1 MTKTIEPTE
10 AQLEF
15 GRVFPEVVLASG
27 SPNRK
32 ALLEKG
38 GCIVHRYVPDTEETR
53 DETRPEETV
62 REIAE
67 GKMKAYLSSPAF
79 RPDLPGITAD
89 TLVLFE
95 GKLLGKPRDNAEAAE
110 FLRFLSGGFQTVLS
124 GCVLY
129 RPDRKDT
136 VSFTTSSRVLFRNL
150 SEEEIDDYVSTG
162 ECIGAA
168 GAYRLQKTGW
178 KLVER
183 IEGSWSNVVGLPLE
197 DLIAHR

>member
-1 MTKTIEPTE
+1 MKKTIEPTP
-10 AQLEF
+10 AQIEF
-15 GRVFPEVVLASG
+15 AEVFPEVVLASG

-38 GCIVHRYVPDTEETR
+38 GCIVHRYVPATEEVR
-53 DETRPEETV
+53 DESRPEETV

-67 GKMKAYLSSPAF
+67 GKMKAYRESPEF
-79 RPDLPGITAD
+79 RADLPGITAD

-95 GKLLGKPRDNAEAAE
+95 GKLLGKPRDNEEAKE
-110 FLRFLSGGFQTVLS
+110 FLHFLSGGFQTVLS

-129 RPDRKDT
+129 RPESKDT
-136 VSFTTSSRVLFRNL
+136 VSFTSSSRVLFKEL
-150 SEEEIDDYVSTG
+150 SDEEIDSYVATG

-178 KLVER
+178 KLVEE

-197 DLIAHR
+197 DLISHR

>member
-15 GRVFPEVVLASG
+15 ARVFPEVVLASG

-32 ALLEKG
+32 SLLEKG
-38 GCIVHRYVPDTEETR
+38 GCIVHRFVPETEETR
-53 DETRPEETV
+53 DETRPEDTV

-67 GKMKAYLSSPAF
+67 GKMEAYLSSPAF
-79 RPDLPGITAD
+79 REDLPGITAD

-95 GKLLGKPRDNAEAAE
+95 GKLLGKPKDDEEARR

-129 RPDRKDT
+129 RPERKDT
-136 VSFTTSSRVLFRNL
+136 VSFTTSSKVLFRNL
-150 SEEEIDDYVSTG
+150 SDEEIEDYVSTG